1 MNKGP
6 TNQGNGRRGPQA
18 SPPHEHTVDLPL
30 LHLFEALSPD
40 NLFKNRRGSFT
51 SVSSMTHRPLLL
63 KGRWLVKEY
72 A

>member
-6 TNQGNGRRGPQA
+6 TNQGNGRHGPQA

-40 NLFKNRRGSFT
+40 N
-51 SVSSMTHRPLLL
+51 
-63 KGRWLVKEY
+63 
-72 A
+72 